1 MTSTFLCGLL
11 NILIVLLLLHHLEP
25 PHSCSWAFFF
35 TLKCIKGEISLLIS
49 ILKFFF
55 QEWFGVELFFQS
67 QYVAQPH
74 YLCQR
79 LVIWFLSR
87 PLYLVILSVFS
98 IFTVILQ
105 YYCQHPGVTHHT
117 AEIIWDIVDLPVRL
131 HQWHRSRA
139 SFQYHYVFGTDSHAT
154 SGLAW
159 SGSEA
164 VMAEWKPFVILTGCR
179 DDLLELA
186 PLIHHAV
193 AHTHKICIV
202 SFLISPRDTFVQLGR
217 RYKL

>member
-25 PHSCSWAFFF
+25 PHSCSWAFLTF
-35 TLKCIKGEISLLIS
+35 KCIKGEISLLTSLLNI
-49 ILKFFF
+49 FFL
-55 QEWFGVELFFQS
+55 QWFGVELFFQS

-79 LVIWFLSR
+79 YR
-87 PLYLVILSVFS
+87 PLCLVILSGFS

-105 YYCQHPGVTHHT
+105 YYCQHPGVTNHT
-117 AEIIWDIVDLPVRL
+117 AEMIWDIVDLPVRL

-164 VMAEWKPFVILTGCR
+164 MMAEWKPFVILTGCR

-193 AHTHKICIV
+193 AHTYKICTV
-202 SFLISPRDTFVQLGR
+202 SFLISPRDTFVHLGR